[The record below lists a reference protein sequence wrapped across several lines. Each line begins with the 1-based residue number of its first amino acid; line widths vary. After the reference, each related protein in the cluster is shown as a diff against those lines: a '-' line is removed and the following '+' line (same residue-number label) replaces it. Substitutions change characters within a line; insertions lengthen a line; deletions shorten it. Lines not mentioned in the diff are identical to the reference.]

1 MQKGQRESFHGGR
14 PVEAGVATRPLNCHE
29 LQRHDMYQTCIQCS
43 SSPAELMTAGDYG
56 SIQWVL
62 QTFDAVE
69 RRVAREGLMTGVTLF
84 EGSIN

>member
-1 MQKGQRESFHGGR
+1 MSVSCVWTWVVSSVTGDSTS
-14 PVEAGVATRPLNCHE
+14 AT
-29 LQRHDMYQTCIQCS
+29 
-43 SSPAELMTAGDYG
+43 SSPHNAAPTGTGAGQHDGLPRG
-56 SIQWVL
+56 SAQWVL